1 VQGGGDVISAIS
13 ASRKPPGSPVPPV
26 DLERGPVDHLPVAQ
40 PSPEHTPQSE
50 APTVTVLE
58 STRPVGN
65 TRTLADLLFG
75 RRLTSD
81 EEEHQ
86 QIGPLAGVP
95 VLGLDALSSAAYG
108 PEAALTL
115 LLPLGALGL
124 AYVVPITATIIAI
137 LLIVY
142 FSYRQTIAAYPNG
155 GGSYTVAKENLG
167 GAAALLAGAAL
178 ALDYILNVAVGISAG
193 VGALVSAVPVL
204 LPYTVILCVG
214 ILALLTLVN
223 LRGTRESGVTFMLP
237 TYMFVVTLL
246 VVILLGGAKAI
257 AAGGHP
263 IPAYAP
269 PLVPASVQAAS
280 VWLVMRAFASGCTA
294 MTGVEAVSNG
304 VPVFKKPAVPA
315 AQRTLTIIIGVL
327 VLLLGGIAVLS
338 RAYGIAATEPGQDG
352 YQSIISMLTAA
363 VVGRG
368 TFYYVTMG
376 SVVAVLALSANTS
389 FADFP
394 RLCRVLALD
403 RYLPD
408 TFATRGRRLVF
419 SYGVIVLAVLSGLLL
434 VTFGGVTDRLI
445 PLFAVGAFLAFTL
458 SQAGMVQH
466 WRKTGGPG
474 ARHSLWINGLGAVAT
489 GVTLAIVVISKFGEG
504 AWLTVLVVPLM
515 VFIFWR
521 IHRHYDSIAREVA
534 DDQPLCL
541 DKTQQPLVVV
551 PVQSWNK
558 LTSRGLRF
566 GIELSSDVRAL
577 HILTQDT
584 TICELT
590 AVWEDLVGGP
600 SREAG
605 VPVPRLVLRKST
617 YRQFF
622 APLIQYVEQLRD
634 EHPDRDIVV
643 IVPDLVVRHWYETFL
658 HNNRGFVL
666 KQLLRMRGGPRVVV
680 VNTPFYLAK

>member
-1 VQGGGDVISAIS
+1 M
-13 ASRKPPGSPVPPV
+13 
-26 DLERGPVDHLPVAQ
+26 AQ
-40 PSPEHTPQSE
+40 PSPERRTPRSE
-50 APTVTVLE
+50 APIVTVLE
-58 STRPVGN
+58 STRPAGKK
-65 TRTLADLLFG
+65 RTLADLLFG
-75 RRLTSD
+75 RRLASD

-86 QIGPLAGVP
+86 HIGPLAGVP

-115 LLPLGALGL
+115 LLPLGAVGLG
-124 AYVVPITATIIAI
+124 YVVPITATIITI

-167 GAAALLAGAAL
+167 GQAALLAGAAL

-204 LPYTVILCVG
+204 LPHAVALCLA

-237 TYMFVVTLL
+237 TYLFVVTLI
-246 VVILLGGAKAI
+246 VVIVLGGAKAI

-263 IPAYAP
+263 VAVSPP
-269 PLVPASVQAAS
+269 PLLPAPVQAAS
-280 VWLVMRAFASGCTA
+280 LWLVMRAFASGCTA

-315 AQRTLTIIIGVL
+315 AQRTLTIIIGIL
-327 VLLLGGIAVLS
+327 VLLLGGIAILS
-338 RAYGIAATEPGQDG
+338 RVYSIGATEPGQDG
-352 YQSIISMLTAA
+352 YQSIISMLAAA

-434 VTFGGVTDRLI
+434 VAFGGVTDRLI

-458 SQAGMVQH
+458 SQAGMVKH
-466 WRKTGGPG
+466 WRKTGGPE
-474 ARHSLWINGLGAVAT
+474 ARHSLWINALGAVAT
-489 GVTLAIVVISKFGEG
+489 GITLVIVVVSKFAEG
-504 AWLTVLVVPLM
+504 AWLTVVVVPAM
-515 VFIFWR
+515 VLTFWR
-521 IHRHYDSIAREVA
+521 IHRHYDSVALEVA

-541 DKTQQPLVVV
+541 DKTQPPIVVV

-566 GIELSSDVRAL
+566 GIELSADVRAL

-600 SREAG
+600 AREAG

-617 YRQFF
+617 FRQFF

-643 IVPDLVVRHWYETFL
+643 IVPDLVVHHWYETLL
-658 HNNRGFVL
+658 HNNRGFML